1 MREHLILLP
10 GWGLGTLP
18 LESLAEALRGL
29 EPLLR
34 VDIEPLPELA
44 GGEARDWLLELDAR
58 LPPHTWLGGWSLGG
72 LLAGQLA
79 ALRGERCRGLLTL
92 ASNPR
97 FVAGA
102 GWPRGMDEASFDA
115 FVDGCCVDPAAT
127 LKRFSLLC
135 AQGSA
140 EARSLAR
147 QLQAALPC
155 AAPQQV
161 LLAGLAV
168 LGNGDGRSALQA
180 FRGPQLHLLG
190 GADAL
195 VPAEVAGDLLALQP
209 DIAVG
214 LIEDASHAFPLER
227 PGEVAAA
234 MRAFIGEA
242 GDDR

>member
-10 GWGLGTLP
+10 GWGLGSLP
-18 LESLAEALRGL
+18 LEGLAEALRGL
-29 EPLLR
+29 DPMLR
-34 VDIEPLPELA
+34 VDIAPLPELA
-44 GGEARDWLLELDAR
+44 SGDVRGWLLELDAR
-58 LPPHTWLGGWSLGG
+58 LPPQAWLGGWSLGG
-72 LLAGQLA
+72 LLAGELA

-102 GWPRGMDEASFDA
+102 GWPHGMDEASFDA
-115 FVDGCCVDPAAT
+115 FVDGCRADPAAT

-135 AQGSA
+135 SQGSA
-140 EARSLAR
+140 EARGLAR

-155 AAPQQV
+155 TAPQV

-168 LGNGDGRSALQA
+168 LGNCDGRGALQA
-180 FRGPQLHLLG
+180 FAGPQLHLLG

-195 VPAEVAGDLLALQP
+195 VPAEVAGELLALQP
-209 DIAVG
+209 GIEVG

-227 PGEVAAA
+227 PREVVAAIL
-234 MRAFIGEA
+234 AFIGEA
-242 GDDR
+242 GNA